1 MPSYKK
7 KPDFFVTDAGNKAK
21 ADLEAMQANQAFNTP
36 NTYTANTDRYPENNM
51 SFAEKHMDYLKSHPN
66 TNPDQYIANLR
77 LITRRKVNS

>member
-21 ADLEAMQANQAFNTP
+21 QDLEAMEQNDSFNTP
-36 NTYTANTDRYPENNM
+36 DCYTANTIRYPKNNM
-51 SFAEKHMDYLKSHPN
+51 SFTEKHMDYLKNHPN

-77 LITRRKVNS
+77 LITRRKVAS